1 MTIPRLARRLPLAVV
16 VVAVAAFAGC
26 GGDDDGAVGAPATP
40 TAGGAELSPEAA
52 AGLEVA
58 KDSGCAGCHGGDF
71 SGSIG
76 PGWVGL
82 AGSTVTLEG
91 GQTVVADDAYLT
103 RAIQDPAAELVA
115 GFAIAMPEND
125 LSAEQVDQIVA
136 YINELGP

>member
-1 MTIPRLARRLPLAVV
+1 MTIPRLARRLPLAAA
-16 VVAVAAFAGC
+16 VALAAFAGC
-26 GGDDDGAVGAPATP
+26 GGDDDVGAPATP
-40 TAGGAELSPEAA
+40 AAGAAELSPEAA

-91 GQTVVADDAYLT
+91 GQTVVADDVYLT

-125 LSAEQVDQIVA
+125 LSPEQVAQIVA